1 MKIAQVIPTLD
12 RSGAEK
18 QLLLLCREL
27 KKRGHEV
34 EVAVLTRTGA
44 LESEFRR
51 AGIAINVI
59 GKPLKFDPSALLRL
73 SRWLKKGEFEIVQ
86 SCLFA
91 ANSYTRAAARIA
103 FGKNSRSK
111 RPKIIATE
119 MAVDLWK
126 SKFHYMIDRKLAGFC
141 DYVVGN
147 SDAVTQFYR
156 DIVGVVP
163 EKLHRIY
170 SGIEMDESG
179 PITVE
184 DKLKAIHTLQ
194 LTKENRPVILFAG
207 RLAEQKRVEDLLKA
221 ADILQHLYP
230 QMRVLIAGDGPLKSK
245 LMQFSKDVALND
257 RVLFLGHFQDMN
269 TLYAAADIVV
279 LPSSYEGLPNVVME
293 AQLRAIPVVAA
304 AAPGT
309 IELVKH
315 RETGLTHP
323 VGDST
328 ELARLVQELL
338 NQPDLAQKLGAA
350 GQQLVKNE
358 FKVEKMADEF
368 EKLYL
373 RH

>member
-1 MKIAQVIPTLD
+1 
-12 RSGAEK
+12 
-18 QLLLLCREL
+18 
-27 KKRGHEV
+27 
-34 EVAVLTRTGA
+34 
-44 LESEFRR
+44 
-51 AGIAINVI
+51 
-59 GKPLKFDPSALLRL
+59 
-73 SRWLKKGEFEIVQ
+73 
-86 SCLFA
+86 
-91 ANSYTRAAARIA
+91 
-103 FGKNSRSK
+103 
-111 RPKIIATE
+111 
-119 MAVDLWK
+119 
-126 SKFHYMIDRKLAGFC
+126 
-141 DYVVGN
+141 
-147 SDAVTQFYR
+147 
-156 DIVGVVP
+156 
-163 EKLHRIY
+163 
-170 SGIEMDESG
+170 MDESG

-207 RLAEQKRVEDLLKA
+207 RLAEQKRVEDLLNA